1 MIMILVLIVALG
13 KVDTSMM
20 VMKNIF
26 AGCKENSGKFPAA
39 YPPTLPCNN
48 QPTNDAIMS
57 PATECSNK
65 ESDINISNIMLSDH
79 TKHNLQ
85 CEGFSMKNCHPGS
98 QVLLSLFPTKPTTD
112 DRLQTLGGSSFQHR
126 FHTLAFL
133 FLRWSDGKGVSGKG
147 NNGCLLLKFTIV
159 SG

>member
-13 KVDTSMM
+13 KVDASMM

-48 QPTNDAIMS
+48 QLTNDAIMS

-65 ESDINISNIMLSDH
+65 ESDINISNHIKHH
-79 TKHNLQ
+79 TLRPYKTQSSMWRLLHGKTAILALR
-85 CEGFSMKNCHPGS
+85 CSWVFSRRNRTH
-98 QVLLSLFPTKPTTD
+98 

-133 FLRWSDGKGVSGKG
+133 FLRWSDGKWNSPSFLDKWS
-147 NNGCLLLKFTIV
+147 KAI
-159 SG
+159 

>member
-65 ESDINISNIMLSDH
+65 ESDINIISNHIKHH
-79 TKHNLQ
+79 TFRPYKTQ
-85 CEGFSMKNCHPGS
+85 SSMFKASPWKNCHPGS
-98 QVLLSLFPTKPTTD
+98 QVLLNLPTKPNP
-112 DRLQTLGGSSFQHR
+112 RPAPNLGRQFVPASFPHARISLPQM
-126 FHTLAFL
+126 
-133 FLRWSDGKGVSGKG
+133 K
-147 NNGCLLLKFTIV
+147 
-159 SG
+159 